1 MAARLVAVVAAHAGK
16 TCINKLKH
24 NTMKKSTIIILA
36 IVGAI
41 VMWGALSFNGIISH
55 EESVNQAWAK
65 VESAYQRRSDLI
77 PNLVNTV
84 KGYAEH
90 EKETLQQVTD
100 ARTRATSINIDP
112 TTATPEQLAA
122 WNKAQQGVGSALG
135 RLIAVA
141 ENYPDL
147 KANENFRDLQ
157 AQLEGT
163 ENRIKVE
170 RDRYNDAVK
179 SYNVKIR
186 RFPTNLLASMF
197 GFEKRSMFEAQQGAE
212 IAPEV
217 KF

>member
-1 MAARLVAVVAAHAGK
+1 MAAVVAAHAGK

-36 IVGAI
+36 VVAAVVVWAI
-41 VMWGALSFNGIISH
+41 SGFNGIISH